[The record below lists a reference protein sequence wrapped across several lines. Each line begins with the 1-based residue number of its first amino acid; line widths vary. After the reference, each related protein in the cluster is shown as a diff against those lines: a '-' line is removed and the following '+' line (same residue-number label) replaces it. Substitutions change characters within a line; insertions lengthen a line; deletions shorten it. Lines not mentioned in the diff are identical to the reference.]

1 MMKNI
6 PLLSVLT
13 TALLAGAS
21 VPAAAQQKLL
31 PAQSELVFVAKQ
43 MGVPISG
50 HFKKFDA
57 QVSFDAAKLATSKVT
72 FTVDMGSGTLGAPEM
87 DSELPKAPWFNAPKF
102 PQATFAS
109 SAFKALGAGKY
120 EVAGQLNIKGQTVQV
135 LVPLVMTQN
144 GAVTVATGVLPIK
157 RLAFKI
163 GDGEWADTSM
173 VADDVQVKFKFSLTG
188 VGKL

>member
-1 MMKNI
+1 MKTQ
-6 PLLSVLT
+6 LFLSTLT
-13 TALLAGAS
+13 TVMLASMAL
-21 VPAAAQQKLL
+21 PAAAQQKLM
-31 PAQSELVFVAKQ
+31 PAQSELGFVAKQ
-43 MGVPISG
+43 MGVPLNG

-57 QVSFDAAKLATSKVT
+57 QVSFDAAKLASSKVA
-72 FTVDMGSGTLGAPEM
+72 FTVDMGSATLGAPEM

-102 PQATFAS
+102 PQASFTS
-109 SAFKALGAGKY
+109 SAFKALGGGKY
-120 EVAGQLNIKGQTVQV
+120 EVAGKLSIKGQAVDV
-135 LVPLVMTQN
+135 LVPLTMTQT

-173 VADDVQVKFKFSLTG
+173 VADDVQVKFKLSLSG

>member
-1 MMKNI
+1 MTTPFI
-6 PLLSVLT
+6 LSSLTATLLAT
-13 TALLAGAS
+13 TALS
-21 VPAAAQQKLL
+21 AAAQQKLV
-31 PAQSELVFVAKQ
+31 PAQSELTFVARQ
-43 MGVPISG
+43 MGVPITG

-57 QVSFDAAKLATSKVT
+57 QISFDAAKLASSKVS
-72 FTVDMGSGTLGAPEM
+72 FSVDMGSGTLGSAEM

-102 PQATFAS
+102 PQATFSS

-120 EVAGQLNIKGQTVQV
+120 EVAGKLSIKGQALDVT
-135 LVPLVMTQN
+135 VPLAMTQSA
-144 GAVTVATGVLPIK
+144 GVTVAAGVLPIK